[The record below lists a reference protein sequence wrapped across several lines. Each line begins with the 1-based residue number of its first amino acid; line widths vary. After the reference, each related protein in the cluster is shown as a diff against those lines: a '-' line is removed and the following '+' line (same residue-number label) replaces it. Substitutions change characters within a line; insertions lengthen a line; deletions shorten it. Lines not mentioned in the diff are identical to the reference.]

1 MSDSPYFDQLE
12 QNVISLLSE
21 KKFKQAYEMC
31 VKVLDKMPGEPQFLK
46 LKKRIEDAVEEE
58 NDKIVEKTIS
68 DLKPLW
74 SEKKYAE
81 ILKKLEP
88 LLQVSKNNSKL
99 NNLIIEAQ
107 EKYRDQI
114 EELKKGFEKNQR
126 ARLTKIFEESPERMI
141 DELYFLETNNS
152 GDEVTKRI
160 VAEFRDKLIEKK
172 IKDKKDLIQSD
183 KFDVIYN
190 FIEELKKIDDKN
202 QRIKE
207 LDEKTRKRQHSTQ
220 LENKGEFVYKGE
232 NYLSTLMKI
241 NKYAEAI
248 RVAEEILQ
256 TDPSNGEVKGILE
269 DAKSKFFDQSRDET
283 VDLLTKNQSSE
294 KTDYD
299 KNKDSFTII

>member
-12 QNVISLLSE
+12 QNVQSLLSE

-31 VKVLDKMPGEPQFLK
+31 VKVLDKMPGEPEFMK
-46 LKKRIEDAVEEE
+46 LKKRVEDAVEEE
-58 NDKIVEKTIS
+58 NDKVVKKTMS

-74 SEKKYAE
+74 GEKKYAE

-141 DELYFLETNNS
+141 DELYFLETNNT

-160 VAEFRDKLIEKK
+160 VTEFRDKLIEKK
-172 IKDKKDLIQSD
+172 IKDKKDLIESD
-183 KFDVIYN
+183 KFDVIYR
-190 FIEELKKIDDKN
+190 FIEELQKIDDKN

-207 LDEKTRKRQHSTQ
+207 LDEKTRNRQHSTQ

-256 TDPSNGEVKGILE
+256 TDPNNGEVKGILAE
-269 DAKSKFFDQSRDET
+269 AKSKFFDQSRDET

>member
-12 QNVISLLSE
+12 QNIQSLLSE
-21 KKFKQAYEMC
+21 KKIKQAYEMC
-31 VKVLDKMPGEPQFLK
+31 MKVLDKMPGEPRFSK
-46 LKKRIEDAVEEE
+46 LKKRIEDSVEEE
-58 NDKIVEKTIS
+58 NNKIIEKTIS

-88 LLQVSKNNSKL
+88 LLQVSKNNGKL
-99 NNLIIEAQ
+99 NDLIIEAQ
-107 EKYRDQI
+107 EKYKEQI
-114 EELKKGFEKNQR
+114 EELKKEFEKNQR
-126 ARLTKIFEESPERMI
+126 TRLTKIFEESPERMI

-152 GDEVTKRI
+152 SDEVTKKL
-160 VAEFRDKLIEKK
+160 VTEFRDKLIEKK
-172 IKDKKDLIQSD
+172 IKDKKDLLDSD

-202 QRIKE
+202 LRIKE
-207 LDEKTRKRQHSTQ
+207 VDEKTRRRQNETQ
-220 LENKGEFVYKGE
+220 MENKGEFVYKGE

-256 TDPSNGEVKGILE
+256 TDPNNGEVKGILE
-269 DAKSKFFDQSRDET
+269 EAKSKFYDQSRDET
-283 VDLLTKNQSSE
+283 ISIMEKDKDQNQDQSSGI
-294 KTDYD
+294 
-299 KNKDSFTII
+299 SL